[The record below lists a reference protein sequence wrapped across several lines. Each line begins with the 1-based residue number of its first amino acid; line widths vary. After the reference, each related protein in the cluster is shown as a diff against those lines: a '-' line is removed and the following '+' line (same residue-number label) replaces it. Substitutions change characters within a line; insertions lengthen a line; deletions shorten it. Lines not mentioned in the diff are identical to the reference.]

1 MTVEDMLTGN
11 TNIEIQYVFNEK
23 DNMVTERDG
32 FYKRERKTKQ
42 KLNSSSSGGPQYQSK
57 ALVPENINQ
66 FLSKYKKP
74 SDRSQL
80 WARILERNAAFS
92 S

>member
-1 MTVEDMLTGN
+1 MLTGK

-57 ALVPENINQ
+57 ALVPENINP

-74 SDRSQL
+74 SASDRSLL